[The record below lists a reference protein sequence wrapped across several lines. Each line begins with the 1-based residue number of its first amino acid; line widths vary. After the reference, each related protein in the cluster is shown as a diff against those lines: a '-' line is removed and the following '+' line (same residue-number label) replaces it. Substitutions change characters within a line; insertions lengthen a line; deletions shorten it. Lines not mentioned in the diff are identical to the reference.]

1 MCGITLALCWLGRGR
16 ESLALILW
24 HIGPV
29 FPGITGLIPKAFSR
43 PFFTPSPPP
52 TPLLV
57 GADEKICSYQLS
69 SFRENCPNK
78 YVTIS
83 FLRKSKFW
91 QKF

>member
-1 MCGITLALCWLGRGR
+1 MWDYIGLVLARKGEGELSSNTLAYRPC
-16 ESLALILW
+16 
-24 HIGPV
+24 
-29 FPGITGLIPKAFSR
+29 FPRHNRPHPQGLFQAFFH
-43 PFFTPSPPP
+43 PFPPP

-83 FLRKSKFW
+83 FLRKSIFWRKF
-91 QKF
+91 